1 MHLYYTYSPPVADFI
16 ARHDTVRLLMRLSLL
31 PMVGVGWMAIH
42 FGPGITLA
50 LMGLLLAVMITTAV
64 VALGRGY
71 LILTF
76 DNKSLVC

>member
-1 MHLYYTYSPPVADFI
+1 
-16 ARHDTVRLLMRLSLL
+16 
-31 PMVGVGWMAIH
+31 MVGVGWMAIH